1 MRMRKLFK
9 ILLFVN
15 QFDVAD
21 VKTGEVYFSRCFN
34 FYQLNIEERK
44 LARMKIIKI
53 VSEDKGRFTIWVEWY
68 K

>member
-1 MRMRKLFK
+1 MKIRKIFK

-15 QFDVAD
+15 QFDVVD

-34 FYQLNIEERK
+34 VSKHSVPQRK
-44 LARMKIIKI
+44 LERMKIVKI
-53 VSEDKGRFTIWVEWY
+53 VSEDNGRFTIWVKWY